1 VSRLDELNIRLMAE
15 GASVSIY
22 VRGHCIAAV
31 GGAGQ
36 ANQGS
41 TGLMTEQ
48 GLAYL
53 VWRDGQAFLAGKG
66 GETAATAEQVETIQ
80 QFSRD
85 LAAALNDLADNR

>member
-1 VSRLDELNIRLMAE
+1 MSLLEELGIQRMAE

-22 VRGHCIAAV
+22 VRENCIAAV
-31 GGAGQ
+31 SET
-36 ANQGS
+36 QGS

-66 GETAATAEQVETIQ
+66 GETPATAEQVETIQ
-80 QFSRD
+80 KFSRD
-85 LAAALNDLADNR
+85 LAAALNK